1 MGSEMCIRDRTA
13 AAPRP
18 LKKMLLPRGC
28 LRGNCSKNVQ
38 NLPKKVDKTCRQMVY
53 WSFIVG
59 EGTQEPLLPAKKKMK
74 KAGKKT

>member
-1 MGSEMCIRDRTA
+1 
-13 AAPRP
+13 
-18 LKKMLLPRGC
+18 MLLPRGC

-59 EGTQEPLLPAKKKMK
+59 EGTQEPLLPAKKKRK